1 MKKWIIAAVLLALVW
16 LPITAC
22 SRKSEPVKAEATKI
36 EQPYVVTKTDPKA
49 APVKVEK
56 TKPKHHTVKH
66 KPVQK
71 AQAAPC
77 QPLDAICHLIN

>member
-22 SRKSEPVKAEATKI
+22 SRKPAPVKAEAPKI
-36 EQPYVVTKTDPKA
+36 EQPYVVTKTDPKV
-49 APVKVEK
+49 APVKVDK
-56 TKPKHHTVKH
+56 AKPKHHTIKP
-66 KPVQK
+66 KPVHK
-71 AQAAPC
+71 AEAPKC